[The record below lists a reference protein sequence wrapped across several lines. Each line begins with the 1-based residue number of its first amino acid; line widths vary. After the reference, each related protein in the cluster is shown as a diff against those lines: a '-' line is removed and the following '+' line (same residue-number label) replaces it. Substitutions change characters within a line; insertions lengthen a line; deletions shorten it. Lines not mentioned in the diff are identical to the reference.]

1 MLCFLSVLILRLD
14 WVVWSL
20 CGIYVGVKWKVL
32 GEQRNL
38 ILERVFAA
46 SPQGVSSLLG
56 NNFSTSPS
64 AGMQG
69 QLHSANG
76 HVGGM
81 SPSSVGNG
89 NDGVA
94 FDIND
99 FPQLTTRQSSS
110 GNMQGTAA
118 MSCLCVSFLHL
129 YFPLLWLH

>member
-1 MLCFLSVLILRLD
+1 M
-14 WVVWSL
+14 
-20 CGIYVGVKWKVL
+20 
-32 GEQRNL
+32 
-38 ILERVFAA
+38 
-46 SPQGVSSLLG
+46 SSLLG

-64 AGMQG
+64 SGMQG

-99 FPQLTTRQSSS
+99 FPQLTTRQSPS
-110 GNMQGTAA
+110 GNMQGK
-118 MSCLCVSFLHL
+118 SCLF
-129 YFPLLWLH
+129 